1 MRLVSRD
8 QDMLRVHGGMDPPY
22 ISPGAQSAG
31 MVRYNAST
39 QGLEVYDGQNWLRL
53 DSYAELELNPEI
65 RETVEWARRKQQE
78 EQDLEML
85 CARHPGLQD
94 AWDRFRLMRELVK
107 QESHK

>member
-8 QDMLRVHGGMDPPY
+8 SDMLKINSNMNLPY

-31 MVRYNAST
+31 MVRFNTS
-39 QGLEVYDGQNWLRL
+39 QQCLEVYDGQTWVRL
-53 DSYAELELNPEI
+53 NYDAELELNPQI
-65 RETVEWARRKQQE
+65 RETVEWARRKQRE
-78 EQDLEML
+78 EHELEML
-85 CARHPGLQD
+85 CAQHPGLQE